1 MERSSGKLCWLTTLT
16 SPSSLMKMFRG
27 LMSPDF
33 LPRLSNSRTLEVI
46 SYSRNHSSCSLKGD
60 LSSRLLAISFCS
72 ENG

>member
-1 MERSSGKLCWLTTLT
+1 
-16 SPSSLMKMFRG
+16 MKMFRG

-46 SYSRNHSSCSLKGD
+46 SYSRNHSSCSFKGD